1 MALNAEYIQREVEE
15 LSEKC
20 ATSSRI
26 DPALYTKYDVKKG
39 LRDLNGKGV
48 LAGLT
53 EISEVNATKEVNGV
67 TVPADGELFYRGYNV
82 KDLVRGSF
90 REGRFGFEEA
100 AYLLIMGELPTEK
113 ELNDFC
119 ELLAEFHTLPKNF
132 VRDVIMKTPSEDMM
146 NTLMRC
152 VLSLF
157 PYDPSPNDTSLP
169 NVMRQCLQLLA
180 EFPIFSVYSYAASS
194 FYNNDDSLVIHR
206 PRADYS
212 TAENI
217 LHMLRQDTNFS
228 RLEAKVLDM
237 ALVLHAE
244 HGGGNNSSFTMHVVT
259 SSGTDTYSAMAAALA
274 SLKGPR
280 HGGANIRVD
289 QMFADMKK
297 NIDVSSDKAIAQYL
311 EDLLEGKAFDG
322 AGLIY
327 GMGHAVYSISDPRA
341 RIFKG
346 SVEQLAR
353 EKGLEK
359 EYALYAKVE
368 ELAPEIIAKRRKI
381 YKGVSANV
389 DFYSGFAYRM
399 LGIPTELFTP
409 IFAIARVA
417 GWSAHRMEELVS
429 AGKIIR
435 PAYKSVAPRRE
446 YVPMKDR
453 GAVFLFDLFFFE
465 LPRHVALR
473 IDDPRHRDEFRAL
486 VHAVK
491 EQIIFDGYLAV
502 FVFQRPDGQID
513 GVSVREFAQL
523 FRLAEEALGK
533 QLCRLR
539 VQEFIRY
546 VAHCFRNV
554 AEGRLQQLDA
564 VIIHGA
570 SPQVFLS
577 LRKAYSVFVRPRCIP
592 FRQASNRSRCRTA
605 ARHNIPCSERPY
617 PRSRF
622 WSGTQAA
629 ASRARCAKY
638 RQNCF

>member
-1 MALNAEYIQREVEE
+1 MAF
-15 LSEKC
+15 SERDDYFLTKDEWVKIGGLTRQC
-20 ATSSRI
+20 VDACRI
-26 DPALYTKYDVKKG
+26 DPKYYEQYDVKKG
-39 LRDLNGKGV
+39 LRDLDGKGV

-53 EISEVNATKEVNGV
+53 EISEIKSMEVVDGKR
-67 TVPADGELFYRGYNV
+67 VPVDGELYYRGYDVNELIRGFL
-82 KDLVRGSF
+82 KDK
-90 REGRFGFEEA
+90 RFGFEETT
-100 AYLLIMGELPTEK
+100 YLLLTGKLPNARELRSFRKLLGE
-113 ELNDFC
+113 FY
-119 ELLAEFHTLPKNF
+119 TLPKNF

-157 PYDPSPNDTSLP
+157 PYDPAPNDTSLP

-453 GAVFLFDLFFFE
+453 G
-465 LPRHVALR
+465 
-473 IDDPRHRDEFRAL
+473 
-486 VHAVK
+486 
-491 EQIIFDGYLAV
+491 
-502 FVFQRPDGQID
+502 
-513 GVSVREFAQL
+513 
-523 FRLAEEALGK
+523 
-533 QLCRLR
+533 
-539 VQEFIRY
+539 
-546 VAHCFRNV
+546 
-554 AEGRLQQLDA
+554 
-564 VIIHGA
+564 
-570 SPQVFLS
+570 
-577 LRKAYSVFVRPRCIP
+577 
-592 FRQASNRSRCRTA
+592 
-605 ARHNIPCSERPY
+605 
-617 PRSRF
+617 
-622 WSGTQAA
+622 
-629 ASRARCAKY
+629 
-638 RQNCF
+638 

>member
-26 DPALYTKYDVKKG
+26 DPELYTKYDVKKG

-53 EISEVNATKEVNGV
+53 EISEVNATKEVDGV

-157 PYDPSPNDTSLP
+157 PYDPAPNDTSLP

-289 QMFADMKK
+289 QMFDDMKK

-346 SVEQLAR
+346 FVEQLAR

-453 GAVFLFDLFFFE
+453 G
-465 LPRHVALR
+465 
-473 IDDPRHRDEFRAL
+473 
-486 VHAVK
+486 
-491 EQIIFDGYLAV
+491 
-502 FVFQRPDGQID
+502 
-513 GVSVREFAQL
+513 
-523 FRLAEEALGK
+523 
-533 QLCRLR
+533 
-539 VQEFIRY
+539 
-546 VAHCFRNV
+546 
-554 AEGRLQQLDA
+554 
-564 VIIHGA
+564 
-570 SPQVFLS
+570 
-577 LRKAYSVFVRPRCIP
+577 
-592 FRQASNRSRCRTA
+592 
-605 ARHNIPCSERPY
+605 
-617 PRSRF
+617 
-622 WSGTQAA
+622 
-629 ASRARCAKY
+629 
-638 RQNCF
+638 